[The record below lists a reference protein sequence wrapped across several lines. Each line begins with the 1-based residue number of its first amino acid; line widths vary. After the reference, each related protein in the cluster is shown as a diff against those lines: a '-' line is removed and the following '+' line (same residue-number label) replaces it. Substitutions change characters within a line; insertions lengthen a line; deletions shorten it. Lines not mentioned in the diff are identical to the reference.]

1 MDGQSVRVIGPSVEL
16 ASPLGRKVQEGGRR
30 EGRWKCKATVRHVKA
45 NHVGEWQAR
54 RGGRKR
60 RNEEAALPL
69 GEKGQWPG
77 RQGGA
82 GEKDKAALQVDRL
95 RHEACGG
102 GGQRVVHG
110 SGTCV
115 GNGRRKDWLPMLS
128 GLAEQQRAC
137 PSVQCAPACQIC
149 SAPNTHHTLLWVH
162 HQTSSMCHPAVAT
175 TPPDL
180 SPHNS
185 FHQQIAKNGQNCKTT
200 ANHLKNLAL
209 ITRLPSH

>member
-1 MDGQSVRVIGPSVEL
+1 MGVGVVDGAKPLSMVDQVVKLSWMPSHQHPSGQLSFCLGSDGQTTFFCP
-16 ASPLGRKVQEGGRR
+16 GGD
-30 EGRWKCKATVRHVKA
+30 
-45 NHVGEWQAR
+45 
-54 RGGRKR
+54 
-60 RNEEAALPL
+60 
-69 GEKGQWPG
+69 GQI
-77 RQGGA
+77 
-82 GEKDKAALQVDRL
+82 
-95 RHEACGG
+95 AC
-102 GGQRVVHG
+102 
-110 SGTCV
+110 
-115 GNGRRKDWLPMLS
+115 
-128 GLAEQQRAC
+128 
-137 PSVQCAPACQIC
+137 SVQCAPACQIC